1 MALCA
6 PASRK
11 DYMVRNHAK
20 TFALVC
26 LSAWLAVASGGCQK
40 ATDEKLTIACTTTM
54 IADLARNLAGGLA
67 EVKGIM
73 KPGEDP
79 HVYDVRP
86 RDAQTLA
93 RAELVLMNGF
103 HLEATL
109 GHIVEN
115 NAKGVVVELAEKA
128 VARPLA
134 SENNTGAPD
143 PHCWMNVEYFR
154 GYTQHARD
162 ALIAVDPANADT
174 YRKNAELYIAEL
186 DQLEAWIK
194 QQVATVPRER
204 RVMVTSHDAFEYLG
218 AAYDIDVYGM
228 IGISTEQAPRPQD
241 IEKLRT
247 MIRERGVRALFV
259 ETSVS
264 ETLNNLVRKSAEATG
279 AKIGGTLYS
288 DSLGEEGTPGGTY
301 IGMMQHNI
309 STIVEA
315 LK

>member
-1 MALCA
+1 
-6 PASRK
+6 
-11 DYMVRNHAK
+11 MVTFRAK
-20 TFALVC
+20 TLALVG
-26 LSAWLAVASGGCQK
+26 LLTGLTVGFVGCQK
-40 ATDEKLTIACTTTM
+40 VADERLTVACSTTM
-54 IADLARNLAGGLA
+54 IADLARNLAGDLA

-93 RAELVLMNGF
+93 RADLVLMNGY

-115 NAKGVVVELAEKA
+115 NAQGMVVELAEKA
-128 VARPLA
+128 VAKPLG
-134 SENNTGAPD
+134 SENDAGAPD

-154 GYTQHARD
+154 GYTEHARD
-162 ALIAVDPANADT
+162 ALIAVDPAHADT
-174 YRKNAELYIAEL
+174 YRKNAERYIAEL
-186 DQLEAWIK
+186 DRLETWVQA
-194 QQVATVPRER
+194 QVATVPRER
-204 RVMVTSHDAFEYLG
+204 RVMVTSHDAFGYLG

-241 IEKLRT
+241 IEKLQA
-247 MIRERGVRALFV
+247 MIRQRGVRALFV

-264 ETLNNLVRKSAEATG
+264 GTLNNLVRKSAEATG
-279 AKIGGTLYS
+279 VKIGGTLYS
-288 DSLGEEGTPGGTY
+288 DSLGEEGTSGGTY

>member
-1 MALCA
+1 MA
-6 PASRK
+6 RIR
-11 DYMVRNHAK
+11 VK
-20 TFALVC
+20 TLTFVC
-26 LSAWLAVASGGCQK
+26 LSAWLAVASAGCQK
-40 ATDEKLTIACTTTM
+40 PADERLTIACTTTM
-54 IADLARNLAGGLA
+54 IADLARNLAGDLA
-67 EVKGIM
+67 EVKAIM

-79 HVYDVRP
+79 HIYDVRP
-86 RDAQTLA
+86 RDAQTLSQA
-93 RAELVLMNGF
+93 DLVLMNGF

-115 NAKGVVVELAEKA
+115 NAKGVVVALAEKA
-128 VARPLA
+128 VAKPLA

-154 GYTQHARD
+154 GYAEYARD
-162 ALIAVDPANADT
+162 ALIEVDPDHADT
-174 YRKNAELYIAEL
+174 YRKNAERYIAKL
-186 DQLEAWIK
+186 DKLAAWVR
-194 QQVATVPRER
+194 QQVASVPRER

-228 IGISTEQAPRPQD
+228 IGISTEQAARPQD
-241 IEKLRT
+241 IEKLQA
-247 MIRERGVRALFV
+247 MIRERGVRAMFI